1 MELSREVTR
10 ILAAARQEAI
20 GLGHSLVGSEHLLL
34 ALVSRRGSDAAWLLE
49 ERGWTPEAIRRLL
62 RRAGGSGT
70 PGLPLAQGFSPR
82 ALAILA
88 GSATE
93 ARRLGAA
100 EIQPEHLLLALVRAT
115 DSTAARLLA
124 VNGTCLDLV
133 FTDLYEDL
141 LTGVSHRQEAE
152 RGVPMRLLEQF
163 CEDMVDRAAG
173 SDPVIGREQEIET
186 VIAILCRKNKNNPAL
201 IGEPGVG
208 KTAIAEGLAQ
218 RMYKGQVPE
227 QLKSKRLY
235 SLNLASVLAGTKYRG
250 EFEERVRDIVQEIRR
265 SGNVILF
272 VDEMHT
278 LVGAGAA
285 EGAIDAAN
293 LLKPA
298 LGRGEIQILGAT
310 TLEEYRRHI
319 EKDAALERRFRP
331 VTVRE
336 PDRETALLMLEGLR
350 PGLERHHRI
359 RISREALEAAVDL
372 SRRFLPDHF
381 LPDKAVDL
389 LDEAS
394 ARVSSRCQG
403 DSSEEARRALSR
415 ELSLAVQENRF
426 EQAATLRDK
435 LQQLLRQQRGLLG
448 QKSVGREDVAAAV
461 SQRTGI
467 PVGKVSQSDR
477 TRLLGLRETLSRQVL
492 GQEKAVAAVAEA
504 VCRGR
509 MGLADERRPVA
520 SLLFLGP
527 TGVGKTALCKALAEA
542 VYGSRDALVRLDMS
556 EYMEQHTVSRLLG
569 APPGYVGHGEGGE
582 LTEKVRRRPYS
593 VVLLDELEKA
603 HRDVTALLLQI
614 LEDGVLTDAM
624 GRHVDF
630 RNTIVVMTSNLG
642 SGRNNLEQVGFLG
655 SKVANPA
662 GSALKDYFSP
672 EFLGR
677 LDCITQF
684 SPLSAETLE
693 AIARLE
699 LQETVQRAERA
710 GAALTLDDGTAPC
723 LAGQC
728 RRGTGGAR
736 DIRRVIRTQ
745 IEAPVAQRLLEAGA
759 RTALRTAVEDGRV
772 VVLPARP

>member
-88 GSATE
+88 GSAAE

-100 EIQPEHLLLALVRAT
+100 EVQPEHLLLALLRAS

-372 SRRFLPDHF
+372 SRRFSPTTSC
-381 LPDKAVDL
+381 PTRPWT
-389 LDEAS
+389 S
-394 ARVSSRCQG
+394 WTRPPPGS
-403 DSSEEARRALSR
+403 
-415 ELSLAVQENRF
+415 
-426 EQAATLRDK
+426 
-435 LQQLLRQQRGLLG
+435 
-448 QKSVGREDVAAAV
+448 AAAA
-461 SQRTGI
+461 RATAAKR
-467 PVGKVSQSDR
+467 P
-477 TRLLGLRETLSRQVL
+477 
-492 GQEKAVAAVAEA
+492 AV
-504 VCRGR
+504 
-509 MGLADERRPVA
+509 P
-520 SLLFLGP
+520 
-527 TGVGKTALCKALAEA
+527 
-542 VYGSRDALVRLDMS
+542 
-556 EYMEQHTVSRLLG
+556 
-569 APPGYVGHGEGGE
+569 
-582 LTEKVRRRPYS
+582 
-593 VVLLDELEKA
+593 
-603 HRDVTALLLQI
+603 
-614 LEDGVLTDAM
+614 
-624 GRHVDF
+624 
-630 RNTIVVMTSNLG
+630 
-642 SGRNNLEQVGFLG
+642 
-655 SKVANPA
+655 
-662 GSALKDYFSP
+662 
-672 EFLGR
+672 
-677 LDCITQF
+677 
-684 SPLSAETLE
+684 
-693 AIARLE
+693 
-699 LQETVQRAERA
+699 
-710 GAALTLDDGTAPC
+710 
-723 LAGQC
+723 
-728 RRGTGGAR
+728 
-736 DIRRVIRTQ
+736 
-745 IEAPVAQRLLEAGA
+745 
-759 RTALRTAVEDGRV
+759 
-772 VVLPARP
+772 